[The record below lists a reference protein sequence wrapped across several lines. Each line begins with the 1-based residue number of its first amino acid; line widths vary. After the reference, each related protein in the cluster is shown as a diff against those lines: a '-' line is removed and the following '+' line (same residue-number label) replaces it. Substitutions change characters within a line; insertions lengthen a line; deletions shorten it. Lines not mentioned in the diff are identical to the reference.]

1 MNITRRFLLWGAAAV
16 AAVQTIKPVAA
27 AMSPAATPLPSWV
40 PNGWL
45 PCWGQSVSR
54 KEYPRL
60 FAAIGE
66 TYGAPDAER
75 FNLPDLRAR
84 YYAAPGPFG
93 SSVSAVVDPGHT
105 HSISTPA
112 EPTHTH
118 TFTEMPVAP
127 TVTLENIISTGKL
140 DHVGGALPAG
150 SVVHFAAPTA

>member
-75 FNLPDLRAR
+75 FNLPDLR
-84 YYAAPGPFG
+84 PELP
-93 SSVSAVVDPGHT
+93 VSPMVAV
-105 HSISTPA
+105 
-112 EPTHTH
+112 
-118 TFTEMPVAP
+118 
-127 TVTLENIISTGKL
+127 ENIISTGKL